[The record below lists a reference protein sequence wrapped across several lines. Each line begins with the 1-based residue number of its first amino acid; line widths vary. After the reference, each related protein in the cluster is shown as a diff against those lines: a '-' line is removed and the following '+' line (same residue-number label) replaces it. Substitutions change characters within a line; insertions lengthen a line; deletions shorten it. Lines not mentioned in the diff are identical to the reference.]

1 VRRSSLSGFWSY
13 LFRRL
18 WQSLFVL
25 LGLSLVV
32 FSLLHLS
39 GDPIRLLAPL
49 DTTAE
54 ELQAMRKVHG
64 LDRPLPEQYW
74 EFLIRAVQGDFGK
87 SVRNG
92 LPALPMALER
102 LPATVAL
109 TLTAFSIALLVAF
122 PLGILAALNR
132 NTWIDRT
139 LMGFAL
145 LGQSMPVFW
154 LGILLMLIFAVK
166 LQVLPAT
173 GRHEGWRSLI
183 LPGITLGMFNMARTA
198 RLLRSELL
206 EVMGAEYI
214 WVARGK
220 GLSEQVVI
228 WRHAIPNAIL
238 PMVTLI
244 GLDLGAL
251 LAGSVITETIFAW
264 PGIGR
269 LAVDS
274 IYARDFPVVQS
285 VVFIIALIY
294 VAVNLLVD
302 VLYVFL
308 DPRVGLK

>member
-1 VRRSSLSGFWSY
+1 M
-13 LFRRL
+13 
-18 WQSLFVL
+18 
-25 LGLSLVV
+25 VV
-32 FSLLHLS
+32 FGLLHLS

-54 ELQAMRKVHG
+54 ELEVMRKAHG

-74 EFLIRAVQGDFGK
+74 NFLTNALQGDFGK
-87 SVRNG
+87 SIRNG
-92 LPALPMALER
+92 LPALELALER
-102 LPATVAL
+102 LPATAVL
-109 TLTAFSIALLVAF
+109 TLTAYSIALIVAF
-122 PLGILAALNR
+122 PIGVLAAINM
-132 NTWIDRT
+132 NTWIDRI

-154 LGILLMLIFAVK
+154 LGILLMLLFAVN
-166 LQVLPAT
+166 LQILPAT
-173 GRHEGWRSLI
+173 GRHDGWRSLI

-206 EVMGAEYI
+206 EVMGVDYI
-214 WVARGK
+214 KTARGK

-228 WRHAIPNAIL
+228 WRHALRNALIPMI
-238 PMVTLI
+238 TLL

-274 IYARDFPVVQS
+274 IYARDFPVVQA
-285 VVFIIALIY
+285 VVCVVAVVY
-294 VAVNLLVD
+294 VAINLLVD
-302 VLYVFL
+302 ILYVFL
-308 DPRVGLK
+308 DPRIRLK

>member
-1 VRRSSLSGFWSY
+1 M
-13 LFRRL
+13 
-18 WQSLFVL
+18 
-25 LGLSLVV
+25 VV
-32 FSLLHLS
+32 FGLLHLS

-54 ELQAMRKVHG
+54 ELEVMRKAHG

-74 EFLIRAVQGDFGK
+74 NFLTNALQGDFGK
-87 SVRNG
+87 SIRNG
-92 LPALPMALER
+92 LPALELALER
-102 LPATVAL
+102 LPATAVL
-109 TLTAFSIALLVAF
+109 TLTAYSIALIVAF
-122 PLGILAALNR
+122 PIGVLAAINM
-132 NTWIDRT
+132 NTWIDRI

-154 LGILLMLIFAVK
+154 LGILLMLLFAVN
-166 LQVLPAT
+166 LQILPAT
-173 GRHEGWRSLI
+173 GRHDGWRSLI

-206 EVMGAEYI
+206 EVMGVDYI
-214 WVARGK
+214 KTARGK

-228 WRHAIPNAIL
+228 WRHALRNALI
-238 PMVTLI
+238 PMVTLL

-274 IYARDFPVVQS
+274 IYARDFPVVQA
-285 VVFIIALIY
+285 VVCVVAVVY
-294 VAVNLLVD
+294 VAINLLVD
-302 VLYVFL
+302 ILYVFL
-308 DPRVGLK
+308 DPRIRLK

>member
-1 VRRSSLSGFWSY
+1 MGNLWSY

-18 WQSLFVL
+18 SQSLLVL
-25 LGLSLVV
+25 LGLSVVV

-54 ELQAMRKVHG
+54 ELEVMRKAHG
-64 LDRPLPEQYW
+64 FDRPLPEQYW
-74 EFLIRAVQGDFGK
+74 NFLTNALQGDFGK

-92 LPALPMALER
+92 LPAMELALER
-102 LPATVAL
+102 LPATAVL
-109 TLTAFSIALLVAF
+109 TLTAYSIALIVAF
-122 PLGILAALNR
+122 PIGVLAAINM
-132 NTWIDRT
+132 NTWIDRI
-139 LMGFAL
+139 LMSFAL

-154 LGILLMLIFAVK
+154 LGILLMLLFAVN
-166 LQVLPAT
+166 LQILPAT
-173 GRHEGWRSLI
+173 GRHDGWRSLI

-206 EVMGAEYI
+206 EVMGVDYI
-214 WVARGK
+214 KTARGK
-220 GLSEQVVI
+220 GLSERVVI
-228 WRHAIPNAIL
+228 WRHALRNALI
-238 PMVTLI
+238 PMVTLL

-274 IYARDFPVVQS
+274 IYARDFPVVQAVVCVVAS
-285 VVFIIALIY
+285 VY
-294 VAVNLLVD
+294 VVINLLVD
-302 VLYVFL
+302 ILYVFL
-308 DPRVGLK
+308 DPRIRLK

>member
-1 VRRSSLSGFWSY
+1 MGNLWSY

-18 WQSLFVL
+18 SQSLFVL
-25 LGLSLVV
+25 LGLSVVV
-32 FSLLHLS
+32 FGLLHLS

-54 ELQAMRKVHG
+54 ELEVMRKAHG

-74 EFLIRAVQGDFGK
+74 NFLTNALQGDFGK
-87 SVRNG
+87 SIRNG
-92 LPALPMALER
+92 LPALELALER
-102 LPATVAL
+102 LPATAVL
-109 TLTAFSIALLVAF
+109 TLTAYSIALIVAF
-122 PLGILAALNR
+122 PIGILAAINM
-132 NTWIDRT
+132 NTWIDRI

-154 LGILLMLIFAVK
+154 LGILLMLLFAVN
-166 LQVLPAT
+166 LQILPAT
-173 GRHEGWRSLI
+173 GRHDGWRSLI

-206 EVMGAEYI
+206 EVMGVDYI
-214 WVARGK
+214 KTARGK

-228 WRHAIPNAIL
+228 WRHALRNALI
-238 PMVTLI
+238 PMVTLL

-274 IYARDFPVVQS
+274 IYARDFPVVQA
-285 VVFIIALIY
+285 VVCVVAVVY
-294 VAVNLLVD
+294 VAINLLVD
-302 VLYVFL
+302 ILYVFL
-308 DPRVGLK
+308 DPRIRLK

>member
-1 VRRSSLSGFWSY
+1 LSGFWSY

>member
-1 VRRSSLSGFWSY
+1 MSGFWSY